1 MEKAW
6 RPNVEISPPC
16 PRCGS
21 SNTKFCYYNNYSLT
35 QPRYF
40 CKSCRRYWT
49 KGGSLRNV
57 PVGGGCRKSRRGK
70 SIRLSTDGVSSRS
83 LAYRSTPCPNGT
95 SLDDFTNSSMGP
107 DGPNIDLAMVYAN
120 FLNQPPEPDTQ
131 VLDRMLEL
139 PRDINPSFEL
149 ASASSNIQ
157 KEFSTHLPQENGIVE
172 HVTLPERSS
181 EIQLSDSDSIYLFGL
196 RSIQNEQETIQQFL
210 STNQMNYSGFPSLP
224 GEEIASEEIMWS
236 NSHIMVQNHMFHA
249 TQPPGNEP
257 EVSKQNLLIDSRS
270 PFDFPSCGTFF
281 RP

>member
-57 PVGGGCRKSRRGK
+57 PVGVVPGGESRRGK

-257 EVSKQNLLIDSRS
+257 E
-270 PFDFPSCGTFF
+270 
-281 RP
+281 